1 MKVIKSLSEL
11 IKNKD
16 KIVAMDKSNYQQTY
30 ENIYSIH
37 LSNKTAI
44 TFLDDNFLT
53 TFVKRNDDIYEC
65 SLNIEPIVTTKAN
78 QKQYLSYIETIYQ
91 KLKHTLYF
99 PLVYETSTFFKFLK
113 EKLYKYE
120 RLYTSIV
127 NYKLLNNGIID
138 KVLSSNRVFFSM
150 RSVKK
155 FENNF
160 YIKYYEHVDM
170 KKILLEIEKESWK
183 YLVGQDMSSKKEQ
196 LNYYSELIKQGVARI
211 AVAYLKN
218 TDEIAAYRIDAEFN
232 NKICVLKN
240 SYKEKFKKYS
250 LGSYMLIYDLYNHYP
265 DCDYVD
271 LYGGPGLA
279 KEMIETD
286 KIKRYDLLYGDEN
299 IIKNLE
305 INRKKWDYKNYKNYI
320 DGNSIKNVFQ
330 KKENI
335 LVATSCFGL
344 GPVGK
349 LNSIIETAKDE
360 FNWYASGE
368 KFDFNILD
376 TPNIFKDTC
385 FTLDKE
391 EIKEFIRKNNIKY
404 AIVVLKNKM
413 AHILKDLNVKV
424 IYVDSLPF
432 MWSEDDA
439 KEGKL
444 PYEVD
449 CYCAQKTLELS
460 EKSKKFF
467 AKVENLHWI
476 NPIINVEKFK
486 SIKDKK
492 KKIDYVLINL
502 GGLHSPNTDGIDYV
516 DVVLIP
522 LLELLKSKKVYITTS
537 SSSREMLKEY
547 LHSFKNVEVVT
558 LEQNLFLKYIKD
570 CELFFTS
577 PGLTTIIESSILR
590 EDAIFMPPQNIS
602 QFYNIEY
609 AKQVFKYYKEITW
622 NNEKLTLNGLNE
634 ILDKDEKSVIQN
646 INKEIKIMNN
656 KDDILDYK
664 EYLCS
669 ILKQKN
675 KENLSNKN
683 NTYNGSEQV
692 INMLKQIIKEENNEK
707 NIFS

>member
-1 MKVIKSLSEL
+1 MKVIESLSEL
-11 IKNKD
+11 INNKD
-16 KIVAMDKSNYQQTY
+16 KLVAMDKSNYQQTY

-37 LSNKTAI
+37 LSNKTAV
-44 TFLDDNFLT
+44 TFLDDNFFT

-99 PLVYETSTFFKFLK
+99 PLVYENSTFFKFLK
-113 EKLYKYE
+113 EKMYKYE
-120 RLYTSIV
+120 RLYTSTV

-150 RSVKK
+150 RNVKK

-160 YIKYYEHVDM
+160 HIKYYEHIDT
-170 KKILLEIEKESWK
+170 KKILLEIEQESWK
-183 YLVGQDMSSKKEQ
+183 YLAGQDMSNKKEQ

-218 TDEIAAYRIDAEFN
+218 TDELAAYRIDAEFN

-250 LGSYMLIYDLYNHYP
+250 IGSYMLIYDLYNRYP
-265 DCDYVD
+265 NCEFVD

-286 KIKRYDLLYGDEN
+286 KIKRYDLLYGDEK
-299 IIKNLE
+299 IIKDLE

-349 LNSIIETAKDE
+349 LNSIIETAKEE

-376 TPNIFKDTC
+376 TPNVFKDTC

-391 EIKEFIRKNNIKY
+391 EIRKFVKKNNIKY

-413 AHILKDLNVKV
+413 AHILKELNVKV
-424 IYVDSLPF
+424 VYVDSLPF

-439 KEGKL
+439 NGGKI

-460 EKSKKFF
+460 EKSKNFF
-467 AKVENLHWI
+467 SKVENLYWV
-476 NPIINVEKFK
+476 NPIVNIEKFK
-486 SIKDKK
+486 NITEQEIKK
-492 KKIDYVLINL
+492 DYVLINL
-502 GGLHSPNTDGIDYV
+502 GGLHSPNTDGMDYV

-522 LLELLKSKKVYITTS
+522 LLELLKNKKVYITTS
-537 SSSREMLKEY
+537 SSSKQVLKEY
-547 LHSFKNVEVVT
+547 LYKFKNVEVLT

-590 EDAIFMPPQNIS
+590 DNAIFMPPQNIS

-622 NNEKLTLNGLNE
+622 DNEKLALNGLKE

-656 KDDILDYK
+656 KEKIFRYKKYLDSKLK
-664 EYLCS
+664 ENLT
-669 ILKQKN
+669 
-675 KENLSNKN
+675 ENLSNKN
-683 NTYNGSEQV
+683 NLYNGSEQV
-692 INMLKQIIKEENNEK
+692 INMLKHLIKEEKNEK

>member
-11 IKNKD
+11 INNKD
-16 KIVAMDKSNYQQTY
+16 KIIEMDKSNYQQTY

-37 LSNKTAI
+37 LSNKTAV
-44 TFLDDNFLT
+44 TFLDDNFFT

-65 SLNIEPIVTTKAN
+65 SLNIEPFVTTKFN
-78 QKQYLSYIETIYQ
+78 QEHYLSYIESIYQ
-91 KLKHTLYF
+91 KLGHTLYF
-99 PLVYETSTFFKFLK
+99 PLVYENSIFFKFLK
-113 EKLYKYE
+113 EKMYKYE
-120 RLYTSIV
+120 ILYTSTV
-127 NYKLLNNGIID
+127 NYKLLDNGIID

-150 RSVKK
+150 RNVKK

-160 YIKYYEHVDM
+160 YIKYYERIDA
-170 KKILLEIEKESWK
+170 KKKLLEIEKESWK
-183 YLVGQDMSSKKEQ
+183 YLARQDMSNKKEQ
-196 LNYYSELIKQGVARI
+196 LNYYSELIKQGVAKI
-211 AVAYLKN
+211 AVAHLKT
-218 TDEIAAYRIDAEFN
+218 TDEIAAYRIDTEFN

-250 LGSYMLIYDLYNHYP
+250 LGSYMLIYDLYNRYAN
-265 DCDYVD
+265 CEFVD
-271 LYGGPGLA
+271 LYGGPGLV
-279 KEMIETD
+279 KEMIETG
-286 KIKRYDLLYGDEN
+286 KIKRYDLLYGN
-299 IIKNLE
+299 KKIIKDLE

-320 DGNSIKNVFQ
+320 DGNSIKKVFQ

-349 LNSIIETAKDE
+349 LNSIIETAKEE

-368 KFDFNILD
+368 KFDFSILD

-385 FTLDKE
+385 FTLDKD
-391 EIKEFIRKNNIKY
+391 EIREFVEKNNIKY

-413 AHILKDLNVKV
+413 AHMLKELNVNV
-424 IYVDSLPF
+424 VYVDSLPF

-439 KEGKL
+439 NGGKI

-449 CYCAQKTLELS
+449 RYCAQKTLGLS

-467 AKVENLHWI
+467 SKVENLFWV
-476 NPIINVEKFK
+476 NPIVNIEKFK
-486 SIKDKK
+486 NIKEYEIKK
-492 KKIDYVLINL
+492 NYILINL
-502 GGLHSPNTDGIDYV
+502 GGLHSPNTDGLDYV

-522 LLELLKSKKVYITTS
+522 LLELLKNKKVYITTS
-537 SSSREMLKEY
+537 SSSKEILKEY
-547 LHSFKNVEVVT
+547 LYKFKNVDIIT

-590 EDAIFMPPQNIS
+590 DNAIFLPPQNIS

-609 AKQVFKYYKEITW
+609 AKKVFKYYKEITW
-622 NNEKLTLNGLNE
+622 NNKKLTLNGLKE

-646 INKEIKIMNN
+646 INKEIRIMNN
-656 KDDILDYK
+656 KEKILCYK
-664 EYLCS
+664 EYLDS
-669 ILKQKN
+669 KLKQKMA
-675 KENLSNKN
+675 ENLLNKN
-683 NTYNGSEQV
+683 NLYNGSEQV
-692 INMLKQIIKEENNEK
+692 INILKQLIKEEENEK

>member
-11 IKNKD
+11 INNKD
-16 KIVAMDKSNYQQTY
+16 KIIEMDKSNYQQTY

-37 LSNKTAI
+37 LSNKTAV
-44 TFLDDNFLT
+44 TFLDDNFFT

-65 SLNIEPIVTTKAN
+65 SLNIEPFVTTKFN
-78 QKQYLSYIETIYQ
+78 QENYLSYIESIYQ
-91 KLKHTLYF
+91 KLGRTLYF
-99 PLVYETSTFFKFLK
+99 PLVYENSIFFNLLK
-113 EKLYKYE
+113 EKMYKYE
-120 RLYTSIV
+120 RLYTSTV
-127 NYKLLNNGIID
+127 NYKLVDNGIID

-150 RSVKK
+150 RNVKK

-160 YIKYYEHVDM
+160 YIKYYERIDA
-170 KKILLEIEKESWK
+170 KKILLEIEEESWK
-183 YLVGQDMSSKKEQ
+183 YLARQDMSNKKEQ
-196 LNYYSELIKQGVARI
+196 LNYYSELIKQGVAKI
-211 AVAYLKN
+211 AVAHLKT

-250 LGSYMLIYDLYNHYP
+250 LGSYMLIYDLYNRYAN
-265 DCDYVD
+265 CELVD

-279 KEMIETD
+279 KEMIETG
-286 KIKRYDLLYGDEN
+286 KIKRFDLLYGN
-299 IIKNLE
+299 KKIIEDLE

-320 DGNSIKNVFQ
+320 DGNSIKKVFQ
-330 KKENI
+330 KKKNI

-349 LNSIIETAKDE
+349 LNSIIETAKEE

-368 KFDFNILD
+368 KFDFSILD

-385 FTLDKE
+385 FTLNKD
-391 EIKEFIRKNNIKY
+391 EIREFVEKNNIKY

-413 AHILKDLNVKV
+413 AHILKELNVKV
-424 IYVDSLPF
+424 VYVDSLPF

-439 KEGKL
+439 NGGKI

-467 AKVENLHWI
+467 SKVENLFWV
-476 NPIINVEKFK
+476 NPIVNIEKFK
-486 SIKDKK
+486 NIKEREIKK
-492 KKIDYVLINL
+492 DYILINL
-502 GGLHSPNTDGIDYV
+502 GGLHSPNTDGLDYV

-522 LLELLKSKKVYITTS
+522 LLELLKNKKVYITTS
-537 SSSREMLKEY
+537 SSSKEILKEY
-547 LHSFKNVEVVT
+547 LYKFKNVDIIT
-558 LEQNLFLKYIKD
+558 LEQNLFFKYIKD
-570 CELFFTS
+570 CEMFFTS

-590 EDAIFMPPQNIS
+590 DNAIFLPPQNIS

-609 AKQVFKYYKEITW
+609 AKKVFKYYKEITW
-622 NNEKLTLNGLNE
+622 NNKKLTLNGLKE

-656 KDDILDYK
+656 NDKILCYK
-664 EYLCS
+664 EYLDS
-669 ILKQKN
+669 KLKQKMT
-675 KENLSNKN
+675 ENLLSNN
-683 NTYNGSEQV
+683 NLYNGSEQV
-692 INMLKQIIKEENNEK
+692 INILKQLIKEEENEK